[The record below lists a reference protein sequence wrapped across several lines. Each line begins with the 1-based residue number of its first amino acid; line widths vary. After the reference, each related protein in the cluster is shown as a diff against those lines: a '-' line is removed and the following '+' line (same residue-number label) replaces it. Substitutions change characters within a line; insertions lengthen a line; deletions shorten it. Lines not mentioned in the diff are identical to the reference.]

1 MDIEEALRRSQED
14 CGLNK
19 LMKIHIVSSNGNGE
33 AVAEA
38 ELEDRLL
45 NPLGYAHGGTI
56 YTLCDIAAGTAAAS
70 RGRISVTLDSSIHY
84 YLSGLPGTKLT
95 ATAKERKY
103 GRTVSTYFV
112 EVHDDRGRHIADAS
126 FTFFYWGNTLRKN
139 GGGLTDEA
147 ANRDT

>member
-33 AVAEA
+33 AVVEVK
-38 ELEDRLL
+38 LEDELL
-45 NPLGYAHGGTI
+45 NPLGCAHGGTI

-70 RGRISVTLDSSIHY
+70 RGRISVTLESSIHY
-84 YLSGLPGTKLT
+84 YRSGLPSTKLT
-95 ATAKERKY
+95 AIAKERKY

-112 EVHDDRGRHIADAS
+112 EVYDDKSRHIADAS
-126 FTFFYWGNTLRKN
+126 FTMYYSGHTLRN
-139 GGGLTDEA
+139 TGRIDYEA
-147 ANRDT
+147 ANRNT